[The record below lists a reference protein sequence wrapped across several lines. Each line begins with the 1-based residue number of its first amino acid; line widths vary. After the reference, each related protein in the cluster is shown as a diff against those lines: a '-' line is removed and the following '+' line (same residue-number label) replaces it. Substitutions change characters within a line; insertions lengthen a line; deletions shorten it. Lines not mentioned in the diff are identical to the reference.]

1 MPNTDA
7 VMKIWHL
14 DKLDKKTKG
23 PQLQSTIN
31 IHAGSHPFPVRS
43 YNDTE

>member
-31 IHAGSHPFPVRS
+31 IHTGSHPFPVRS